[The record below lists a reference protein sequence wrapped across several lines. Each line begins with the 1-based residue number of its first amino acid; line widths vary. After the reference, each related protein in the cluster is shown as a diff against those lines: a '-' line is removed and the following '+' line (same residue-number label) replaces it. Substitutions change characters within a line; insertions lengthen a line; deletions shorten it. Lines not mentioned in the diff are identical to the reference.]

1 LRLIAGADKIML
13 LRARQFVVAYLLAR
27 QLFIKTRMA
36 TCFAGFYF
44 ARPSWRKNNH
54 PRFAAHGFPA
64 SLPCWRTKNHTACFR
79 LPPCQRIDS
88 PFFAEHSSTKGTT
101 KMKNLTVVIRAEL
114 EVPEDWTLVDHA
126 SGMQVLKIGNQLVDF
141 DITPLSTM
149 SDAPDAEWSDQDED
163 LMNTVLDAVVGIDIE
178 LALANSQ

>member
-1 LRLIAGADKIML
+1 
-13 LRARQFVVAYLLAR
+13 
-27 QLFIKTRMA
+27 
-36 TCFAGFYF
+36 
-44 ARPSWRKNNH
+44 
-54 PRFAAHGFPA
+54 
-64 SLPCWRTKNHTACFR
+64 
-79 LPPCQRIDS
+79 
-88 PFFAEHSSTKGTT
+88 
-101 KMKNLTVVIRAEL
+101 MKNLTVVIRAEL